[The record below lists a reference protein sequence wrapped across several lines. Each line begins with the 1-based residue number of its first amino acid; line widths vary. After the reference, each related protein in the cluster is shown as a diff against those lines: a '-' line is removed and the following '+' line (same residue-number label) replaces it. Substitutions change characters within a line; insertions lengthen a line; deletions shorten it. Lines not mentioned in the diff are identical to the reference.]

1 MQKTTLYKLL
11 FSALLA
17 VSIPGLQGCSRTAAS
32 LDKLEERDPILKRA
46 QARKSAQDMAGAI
59 DLYNKALERKPH
71 LARAH
76 LELGLLYDE
85 QEDYIRA
92 IYHYTR
98 YLELRPQTE
107 KKKLI
112 EDLIRHA
119 RISFAATL
127 PDQPSGA
134 IQEISILK
142 QEIQSLREQLT
153 QTTTVLRTTATAAAP
168 AAGAEGKA
176 AATAKTPVPKPEPA
190 QPQVQSYTVQS
201 GDTLSSIATKLYRDS
216 NKWKL
221 IYDANRATLSSPQ
234 SARVGQVLIIPKS
247 KE

>member
-1 MQKTTLYKLL
+1 MQKTTFYKLM

-17 VSIPGLQGCSRTAAS
+17 VSIPAFQGCSRTAAS
-32 LDKLEERDPILKRA
+32 LDKLEERDPYLKRA
-46 QARKSAQDMAGAI
+46 QARKNAQDMAGAI
-59 DLYNKALERKPH
+59 ELYNKALERKPQ

-76 LELGLLYDE
+76 LELGVLYDE
-85 QEDYIRA
+85 QGDYIRA

-98 YLELRPQTE
+98 YLEIRPQTE

-119 RISFAATL
+119 KISFAATL

-134 IQEISILK
+134 IQEISLLK
-142 QEIQSLREQLT
+142 QEIQLLRDQLAQAGAKPPET
-153 QTTTVLRTTATAAAP
+153 AAKTTATPAKEGAGKTAAAP
-168 AAGAEGKA
+168 K
-176 AATAKTPVPKPEPA
+176 PKPEPA
-190 QPQVQSYTVQS
+190 QPPVQSYTVQS

-221 IYDANRATLSSPQ
+221 IYDANRATLSSPA
-234 SARVGQVLIIPKS
+234 SVRAGQVLIIPKNQD
-247 KE
+247 

>member
-1 MQKTTLYKLL
+1 MQKTTFYKLI

-17 VSIPGLQGCSRTAAS
+17 VSVPGLQGCGRSAAS
-32 LDKLEERDPILKRA
+32 LDKLEERDPFLKRA

-59 DLYNKALERKPH
+59 ELYNKALERKPH

-107 KKKLI
+107 KQKLI
-112 EDLIRHA
+112 EDLVRHA

-153 QTTTVLRTTATAAAP
+153 RTGAVLRT
-168 AAGAEGKA
+168 
-176 AATAKTPVPKPEPA
+176 AATAGDPQAAKGVTKAAMAAPVPKPEPA

-221 IYDANRATLSSPQ
+221 IYDANRATLSSPE